1 MSEIGSMTNGHRRD
15 LLKDVEQVFSSIR
28 DLSRRTDIKEWSFLD
43 LFAELSQTLQ
53 LLSEKARQASEEIGR
68 LRQFQERITTN
79 YNEFAS
85 VLDNQFEALL
95 EELKNQR
102 QKLLDFVEAERLRK
116 KAIMKSQIGRCAGH
130 LGKTTALIQFCIEVL
145 KEPEPLAYIQVGNAL
160 ATRVVNQEF
169 LWHRE
174 MRTKPETDAE
184 FVYTLDTEPLE
195 TAIRALDFVQLKV
208 NIRRGV
214 TRANESEDFPTE
226 APPRPCF
233 EPSACSAENNSVVVV
248 WNCPQVSPSTIPIDG
263 YSLEIDSGRDH
274 GMFKEVYSGPDN
286 VCTIDGLHFDTL
298 YNARVKAF
306 NSAGESEYSDPIC
319 LQTAQ
324 YACFHLVTDSN
335 TPANN
340 EFILSN
346 DGISVVGTTAEY
358 RTVLGSVSFARGVH
372 YWEVSVDQYKGNS
385 DVVLGVAQLA
395 ANRSLMLGKDIYG
408 WSMYVDRERSWFFH
422 NDSHHG
428 RLSGG
433 LDGEGTVIG
442 VLMDCDRG
450 ILSFYLNDAPLSD
463 CAFRNMPRGHYIPA
477 FSVNR
482 NSRISVHSGMGPP
495 PSVLTHIREA
505 VQDRL

>member
-1 MSEIGSMTNGHRRD
+1 MSEIGPMTNGHQRD
-15 LLKDVEQVFSSIR
+15 LLKDVEQ
-28 DLSRRTDIKEWSFLD
+28 
-43 LFAELSQTLQ
+43 AELSQTLQ

-116 KAIMKSQIGRCAGH
+116 KAIMKNQIGRCAGH

-195 TAIRALDFVQLKV
+195 TAIRALDFVQLK
-208 NIRRGV
+208 
-214 TRANESEDFPTE
+214 

-248 WNCPQVSPSTIPIDG
+248 WNCPQVSPSTIPVDG

-274 GMFKEVYSGPDN
+274 GIFKEVYSGPDN
-286 VCTIDGLHFDTL
+286 VCTIDGLDFDTL

-324 YACFHLVTDSN
+324 YASFHLVTDSN
-335 TPANN
+335 SPANN

-358 RTVLGSVSFARGVH
+358 RTVLGSVSFARGLH

-408 WSMYVDRERSWFFH
+408 WSMYIDRERSWYFH
-422 NDSHHG
+422 NDSHRG

-450 ILSFYLNDAPLSD
+450 MLSFYLNDAPLSD

-482 NSRISVHSGMGPP
+482 NSRISVNSGMGPP
-495 PSVLTHIREA
+495 PSVLAHIREA